1 VHTPQ
6 LSGQLVLQLQL
17 PDARRVTDRERDR
30 ERKKEE
36 YKYAEERDNER
47 RDAMGETSDK
57 KDKGE

>member
-1 VHTPQ
+1 MHTPQ

-17 PDARRVTDRERDR
+17 PDARRVTDRER
-30 ERKKEE
+30 KKEE

-47 RDAMGETSDK
+47 RDAKGKTSDK